1 MLGIRPSASRKE
13 LNIVNPILPDWLD
26 FLKIRNLSIGNS
38 RVALDFTRQ
47 GHRTFCNVVDVSG
60 EKLLINV
67 AFRK

>member
-1 MLGIRPSASRKE
+1 
-13 LNIVNPILPDWLD
+13 VNPILPDWLD
-26 FLKIRNLSIGNS
+26 FLKIRNLRIGDS

-47 GHRTFCNVVDVSG
+47 GQRTFCNVVDVSG